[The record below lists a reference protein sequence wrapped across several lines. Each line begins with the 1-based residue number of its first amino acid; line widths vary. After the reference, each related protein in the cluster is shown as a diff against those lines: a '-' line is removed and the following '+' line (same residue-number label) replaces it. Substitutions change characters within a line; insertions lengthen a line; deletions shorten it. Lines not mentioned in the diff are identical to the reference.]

1 MSIPAASPRQRED
14 GTHLDERVRRARD
27 LGALLGHRRLQIVDL
42 LVEQPPRLH
51 RVLVVLVLIVILVAL
66 VVLLVFVIFLVI
78 LVVPEREV
86 ELCRELLVDVA
97 LRLVVLVAR
106 RPPAAVVA
114 PVVVALGERAAWGRR
129 ALAVGACE
137 AGRGGV
143 QHVLV
148 LDQLRVG
155 EVRVDVF
162 EHVVFDF
169 RCERVLF
176 E

>member
-1 MSIPAASPRQRED
+1 MHDE
-14 GTHLDERVRRARD
+14 THLDERVRRARD
-27 LGALLGHRRLQIVDL
+27 LGALLGHRRFQIVDL

-51 RVLVVLVLIVILVAL
+51 RVLVVLVLIIILVAL
-66 VVLLVFVIFLVI
+66 VVFFILIFVFVV

-86 ELCRELLVDVA
+86 ELRRELLVDVA

-106 RPPAAVVA
+106 EPPAAVVA

-148 LDQLRVG
+148 LDELGVG
-155 EVRVDVF
+155 EVWVDVL

-169 RCERVLF
+169 GRQRVLF